1 MPFVQARG
9 QRSRPAHAN
18 SSSHGITSRSK
29 ALSKRSTRRG
39 SPPWRI
45 SLVIDS
51 VRLTADITECSSA
64 ALTFS
69 HPCSRLT
76 SAITAELSSA
86 YCGCSVFNFTPGLVT
101 ALGDQFVR
109 PHFGWR
115 SEAAEVFLGF
125 VQSSHPGFEH
135 DPPAAA
141 FRYTHRCAR
150 WQAEFFTK
158 RSRYQHPSR
167 AIHFAL
173 VAGSRFTGH
182 IPISSPSDRLAQSAI
197 SLWRRRAEGSPVT
210 CPGRV
215 SLCLHTTQFMLFP

>member
-1 MPFVQARG
+1 MSDLGSDRPGGLSYIEVRGVHLRPPSLNKDIRTPWPGFFHSESAVIAARFRWRASVRQARSAKEMPLVQARG

-29 ALSKRSTRRG
+29 ALRKRSTRRG

-115 SEAAEVFLGF
+115 SEAAEVFLRF
-125 VQSSHPGFEH
+125 VQSSHP
-135 DPPAAA
+135 
-141 FRYTHRCAR
+141 
-150 WQAEFFTK
+150 
-158 RSRYQHPSR
+158 
-167 AIHFAL
+167 
-173 VAGSRFTGH
+173 
-182 IPISSPSDRLAQSAI
+182 
-197 SLWRRRAEGSPVT
+197 
-210 CPGRV
+210 
-215 SLCLHTTQFMLFP
+215 

>member
-76 SAITAELSSA
+76 SAITAELSST
-86 YCGCSVFNFTPGLVT
+86 YCGCSVFNFTPRLLAT
-101 ALGDQFVR
+101 LGDQFVG
-109 PHFGWR
+109 PHFGWG

-125 VQSSHPGFEH
+125 AHGSHPGFEH
-135 DPPAAA
+135 DPPVAAY
-141 FRYTHRCAR
+141 RDTDRRAR
-150 WQAEFFTK
+150 LHAEFFAQ
-158 RSRYQHPSR
+158 RSGYQHPSR

-173 VAGSRFTGH
+173 VPGSRHVCH
-182 IPISSPSDRLAQSAI
+182 IS
-197 SLWRRRAEGSPVT
+197 
-210 CPGRV
+210 
-215 SLCLHTTQFMLFP
+215 